1 MRRRLIAL
9 AALALAAGCFN
20 PDKPTCSYVC
30 ADVDPKCPDDY
41 ECRADGYCH
50 LIGTTDSCL
59 FSDAAMPLDLSV
71 TVPSDMMPDLASSLD
86 LTGQSTD

>member
-1 MRRRLIAL
+1 MARRLLAL
-9 AALALAAGCFN
+9 AVLAVAAGCFN

-41 ECRADGYCH
+41 ECRPDGYCH

-59 FSDAAMPLDLSV
+59 FSDAATPNDMAMTL
-71 TVPSDMMPDLASSLD
+71 PSDMTPDFSSTLD
-86 LTGQSTD
+86 LTSQSTD